1 MTLRVAAKD
10 IEYSRTNE
18 IVGPCRAEQRACTGG
33 DDFPDFEGEVVAD
46 SGDGLQV
53 GALGHHRSH
62 VLRMLADRSRRIAGC
77 AHPERIGALNF
88 EQVGNLAENLGGIGI
103 VNRHGVRSLS

>member
-46 SGDGLQV
+46 SGDGPFRS
-53 GALGHHRSH
+53 ALWATIVRTFCACSPTDRAA
-62 VLRMLADRSRRIAGC
+62 LRDARTRNGLA
-77 AHPERIGALNF
+77 P
-88 EQVGNLAENLGGIGI
+88 
-103 VNRHGVRSLS
+103 